1 MSKLTLGLCS
11 DWLLG
16 GKGIMNVLTTNFN
29 VPWKNSIDGTILDLD
44 YYGNR
49 SGNKVVS
56 PLVEK
61 LVTEEG
67 LSDAA
72 MLRLAT
78 LIYNKYGEGWERTA
92 LALAEEYNPIHNYDG
107 TETSEDTETITG
119 SRENSVTRGES
130 TTNTGTVGVS
140 ATRQN
145 TGTQTNAQTG
155 TDTTTETL
163 NNTETIT
170 HGKSISDTITHGKT
184 NNSVEYGKKSTENK
198 VYGFN
203 SNSAVNSSES
213 DETVGGNSAGQ
224 GYHNNTTEGGTTQ
237 DVNTESGTTS
247 TAHGGTITTGLQHG
261 LTDTRTDNLS
271 ETNNET
277 TTNNLT
283 QRVDGSETGSE
294 DTTTERTLT
303 HTMTKGGNLGVTTTQ
318 QMLTQEMDF
327 RQIYNIF
334 NTVVFP
340 NVDAVMCLDIFGCED
355 LTLDDFTI
363 INESSYVLPIAS
375 ETVLGGIKIG
385 EFLTIQSDGTVSVN
399 MEHVTPSE
407 LASTLVDYA
416 KKTDL
421 NDYVTTALLSTT
433 LQGYV
438 TTSTLVTTLS
448 NYVLNSSLQTT
459 LLDYVTNSGLTTI
472 LADYV
477 TSNNLATILSDYVT
491 SSDLTLLLAQKQDTL
506 VSGTNIKTING
517 VSILGEGDLVIKGG
531 GAGISASV
539 QSNNFTSSV
548 SGNISM
554 EVII

>member
-16 GKGIMNVLTTNFN
+16 GKGIMNVLTTNFD
-29 VPWKNSIDGTILDLD
+29 VPWKNSIDGTVLDLD

-49 SGNKVVS
+49 SGNKVIS

-61 LVTEEG
+61 LVTQEG
-67 LSDAA
+67 LSDEA

-107 TETSEDTETITG
+107 TETIEDTETITG

-140 ATRQN
+140 ATKQN
-145 TGTQTNAQTG
+145 TGTQSNAQSG

-170 HGKSISDTITHGKT
+170 HGKTTTDTVKHGKT
-184 NNSVEYGKKSTENK
+184 SNTNEYGPRKNTNK
-198 VYGFN
+198 ITAFD
-203 SNSAVNSSES
+203 SNSLVTESES
-213 DETVGGNSAGQ
+213 EETVGGNNSGQ
-224 GYHNNTTEGGTTQ
+224 GYHTNNTEGGSTT
-237 DVNTESGTTS
+237 DTIGESGTTS
-247 TAHGGTITTGLQHG
+247 TAHGGTITTGLKHG

-355 LTLDDFTI
+355 LTMDDFTI
-363 INESSYVLPIAS
+363 ITNYVLPVASAS
-375 ETVLGGIKIG
+375 ELGGVKIG
-385 EFLTIQSDGTVSVN
+385 NGITISADGTISVD
-399 MEHVTPSE
+399 V
-407 LASTLVDYA
+407 
-416 KKTDL
+416 
-421 NDYVTTALLSTT
+421 
-433 LQGYV
+433 
-438 TTSTLVTTLS
+438 
-448 NYVLNSSLQTT
+448 
-459 LLDYVTNSGLTTI
+459 
-472 LADYV
+472 
-477 TSNNLATILSDYVT
+477 SDYVT
-491 SSDLTLLLAQKQDTL
+491 QEQLTEAIHNFITQDDLTTTLANYVTDTALAETLSRYATTTALTNGLSGKQDTL

-517 VSILGEGDLVIKGG
+517 VSLLGEGDIEIKGG
-531 GAGISASV
+531 GVSISTSV

>member
-16 GKGIMNVLTTNFN
+16 GKGIMNVLTTNFD
-29 VPWKNSIDGTILDLD
+29 VPWKNSIDGTVLDLD

-49 SGNKVVS
+49 SGNKIIS

-61 LVTEEG
+61 LVTQEG
-67 LSDAA
+67 LSDEA

-78 LIYNKYGEGWERTA
+78 LIYNKYGDGWERTA

-140 ATRQN
+140 TTRQN

-155 TDTTTETL
+155 TDTTTVTL
-163 NNTETIT
+163 GNTETIT
-170 HGKSISDTITHGKT
+170 HGKTTTDTTQHGKT
-184 NNSVEYGKKSTENK
+184 NNSNEYGERKRENK

-203 SNSAVNSSES
+203 STTAVNDSETN
-213 DETVGGNSAGQ
+213 DTVGDNDSTK
-224 GYHNNTTEGGTTQ
+224 GYHVNNTEGGTTT
-237 DVNTESGTTS
+237 DTIGETGTTTTGYS
-247 TAHGGTITTGLQHG
+247 GTITTGLQHG

-283 QRVDGSETGSE
+283 QRIDGSETGSE
-294 DTTTERTLT
+294 DTTTERTFT
-303 HTMTKGGNLGVTTTQ
+303 HTLTKGGNLGVTTTQ

-363 INESSYVLPIAS
+363 IANYILPVASASVLGGVKIGNGITISADGTISVDISGYVTQEQLTEAIQNFITQDDLATALSSYV
-375 ETVLGGIKIG
+375 TG
-385 EFLTIQSDGTVSVN
+385 
-399 MEHVTPSE
+399 
-407 LASTLVDYA
+407 
-416 KKTDL
+416 
-421 NDYVTTALLSTT
+421 TALTETLS
-433 LQGYV
+433 GYAT
-438 TTSTLVTTLS
+438 TTS
-448 NYVLNSSLQTT
+448 LN
-459 LLDYVTNSGLTTI
+459 NGL
-472 LADYV
+472 AG
-477 TSNNLATILSDYVT
+477 
-491 SSDLTLLLAQKQDTL
+491 KQDTL

-517 VSILGEGDLVIKGG
+517 VSLLGEGDLVIKGG
-531 GAGISASV
+531 GALISTSV

-548 SGNISM
+548 SDNIRM